1 LAGSTEPSRLC
12 GIRRIALPVA
22 DLKADGHGSIYR
34 SSHVLA
40 PWARTVWVNDTVS
53 TSGNPQHE
61 PAPHGEAPHGEGGES
76 HAECVSRLFREHN
89 RALVGFVYARVKS
102 EPEAREIAQE
112 AYVKLLQ
119 LDAPEVA
126 GFLRAYLFR
135 IAENLAFDRLRQRRS
150 RGRLDSLLSLDEM
163 DLEASAERTAIA
175 REELALIEQAVSELP
190 PKCQEAFRQHRLAD
204 LSIGDVARRMKVSER
219 MVRKHI
225 ARALVYI
232 RLRREGVPRLSAEAH
247 LDELS

>member
-1 LAGSTEPSRLC
+1 M
-12 GIRRIALPVA
+12 
-22 DLKADGHGSIYR
+22 
-34 SSHVLA
+34 
-40 PWARTVWVNDTVS
+40 S

-61 PAPHGEAPHGEGGES
+61 PAPLGGGGES

-89 RALVGFVYARVKS
+89 RALVGFVYARLKS

-150 RGRLDSLLSLDEM
+150 RGRLDTLLSLDELN
-163 DLEASAERTAIA
+163 LEASAERTVIA
-175 REELALIEQAVSELP
+175 REELGLIEQAVSELP

-204 LSIGDVARRMKVSER
+204 LSISDVARRMKVSER

-232 RLRREGVPRLSAEAH
+232 RLRREGVPRPSAQAH
-247 LDELS
+247 MDELS

>member
-1 LAGSTEPSRLC
+1 MSTPENAQYP
-12 GIRRIALPVA
+12 
-22 DLKADGHGSIYR
+22 
-34 SSHVLA
+34 
-40 PWARTVWVNDTVS
+40 
-53 TSGNPQHE
+53 
-61 PAPHGEAPHGEGGES
+61 PAPGAAQNVDS

-89 RALVGFVYARVKS
+89 RALVSFINARLKS

-150 RGRLDSLLSLDEM
+150 RGRLDDLFSFDELS
-163 DLEASAERTAIA
+163 LEASAERTAIA
-175 REELALIEQAVSELP
+175 REELSLIEKAVSELP
-190 PKCQEAFRQHRLAD
+190 PKCREAFRQHRLAEVP
-204 LSIGDVARRMKVSER
+204 IADVAQQMNVSER

-225 ARALVYI
+225 SRALVYI
-232 RLRREGVPRLSAEAH
+232 RLRREGLSPEAAQAQMEP
-247 LDELS
+247 LA